1 MSGFVAYNGPRAAQA
16 KPVARASVWRAL
28 AHRVFFWL
36 WMAALVSNIGTWM
49 QNVGGA
55 WLMTSLSPSPLL
67 VALIQT
73 ASSLPILL
81 LALPAGALADIVD
94 RRRLLILSQALMLAA
109 AGTLSSL
116 TILHLT
122 TPILLLVLTFA
133 LGLGSALNAP
143 AWQAMIPELVPR
155 EDLTAAIALGGIN
168 YNAAR
173 AIGPALGGIVVAWA
187 GAGATFALNAASFLA
202 VIAVLYRWE
211 RVPRPGLLPAERM
224 LGAMRAGL
232 RYVRHAPALRATLVR
247 TAAFTIGGSAVWAV
261 LPLVARFELGL
272 QASGYG
278 LLLGSFGAGAIAGGA
293 CLPRLA
299 QILSRHMLTGITSAV
314 FAVAMLALSR
324 TTNVT
329 AACAVMAVSGAAWT
343 MTMSMLNVAAQLSVP
358 GWVQGRALSCYQM
371 VLQGAMAGG
380 SALWGFAA
388 SALGVRA
395 SLLYA
400 SIAIVVGLLTMV
412 RFRLAA
418 DGELA
423 VDPAPHWPLPEL
435 GGELDPDSGPVL
447 VTVEYLIEPE
457 RAAEFSRAM
466 RPLRR
471 IRLRDGAIF
480 WGLFFDTAQP
490 GRFVEYFLIESWL
503 EHLRQ
508 HQRGVLA
515 DLELQERARSF
526 HIGASPPV
534 VSHQVSVEAI
544 DELNAGFFAGAAVPE
559 QLRTGRA

>member
-1 MSGFVAYNGPRAAQA
+1 MGGFVAYSGPRASQ
-16 KPVARASVWRAL
+16 PRPMVRASIWRAL

-36 WMAALVSNIGTWM
+36 WIAALVSNIGTWM
-49 QNVGGA
+49 QNVGAA

-94 RRRLLILSQALMLAA
+94 RRRLLIVSQALMLAA
-109 AGTLSSL
+109 AGALSWL

-122 TPILLLVLTFA
+122 TPILLLVLTFG

-143 AWQAMIPELVPR
+143 AWQAMIPDLVPR

-173 AIGPALGGIVVAWA
+173 AIGPALGGIVVAWV

-202 VIAVLYRWE
+202 VIAVLYKWE
-211 RVPRPGLLPAERM
+211 RVPHPGLLPAERM

-247 TAAFTIGGSAVWAV
+247 TAAFTFGGSAVWAV

-278 LLLGSFGAGAIAGGA
+278 LLLACFGTGAIVGGA
-293 CLPRLA
+293 SLPCLT
-299 QILSRHMLTGITSAV
+299 QTLSRNAMTGASSAV
-314 FAVAMLALSR
+314 FAATMLALSA
-324 TTNVT
+324 THGVVV
-329 AACAVMAVSGAAWT
+329 ACVVMAVGGAAWT
-343 MTMSMLNVAAQLSVP
+343 MTMSTLNVAAQLSVP
-358 GWVQGRALSCYQM
+358 GWVQGRALSCYQII
-371 VLQGAMAGG
+371 LQGAMAAG
-380 SALWGFAA
+380 SALWGFVA
-388 SALGVRA
+388 SAMGVRS
-395 SLLYA
+395 SLLFA
-400 SIAIVVGLLTMV
+400 SIAIVVGLLTMI
-412 RFRLAA
+412 RFRLVA
-418 DGELA
+418 DRELA
-423 VDPAPHWPLPEL
+423 LDPAPHRALPKMS
-435 GGELDPDSGPVL
+435 GEINPDSGPVL

-457 RAAEFSRAM
+457 RAADFALAM
-466 RPLRR
+466 QPLRLV
-471 IRLRDGAIF
+471 RLRDGAIF
-480 WGLFFDTAQP
+480 WGLFFDTARP
-490 GRFVEYFLIESWL
+490 SRFVEYFVVESWL

-508 HQRGVLA
+508 HERGVLA
-515 DLELQERARSF
+515 DLEVEQHARSF
-526 HIGASPPV
+526 HVGMARPV

-544 DELNAGFFAGAAVPE
+544 DKLDAAFFARTAVDEPL
-559 QLRTGRA
+559 QTDRA